1 MKRVTP
7 RAPVI
12 GYCVDTMMRARLLL
26 FLSLTSFGLS
36 VPCATNTTRTDTC
49 VIGEAKKHIRAD
61 SAAAC
66 CAACAAEEGTCVAWQ
81 LKPLANLT
89 NNCAL
94 KTTVVTFHA
103 GNCTSGSTRPT
114 PPSPAPGGLAFDNMF
129 LGGAVLQRDEHT
141 PVWGTAAVGAAV
153 SVRRGDETAVSA
165 VTNSS
170 GIWLLLLPPHPAQ
183 FNVTLTASLGTSLT
197 GGAVRNT
204 ARGATS
210 VSVTVSF
217 GEVLLCVGQ
226 SNMGMQVGPSERKF
240 DADNATAEAAA
251 AGRFTGRI
259 QLFAS
264 GGARTANKA
273 WYAVDPIS
281 IRNYSAVCWLTGR
294 DLFTSL
300 GETVPVGLI
309 LSAIGAHP
317 IESWLGPEQLA
328 RCGVAPDAPCEAQ
341 MPMSKIWG
349 SAIVPVA
356 PFKLGFMIYD
366 QAEADV
372 DCKSLKNTTGGT
384 GARIGTYACLQEALV
399 TSYRAMF
406 NSSSLGFAAVQLPG
420 YSPIQREGIFAMRL
434 QQDAAARSFEDD
446 GSVVAVPTYDL
457 SCAESKTDGCP
468 HGNVHN
474 VHKQPVGARLAAQ
487 IMRMH
492 MHAHET
498 TQGPRIAGMDAAAAK
513 GGFDVT
519 VSFVGGSAP
528 FVLKPTR
535 NCTAC
540 CGDDVALGDIGD
552 FDASSDGSTWVDGT
566 KPVLVNDTALRFFI
580 KAASAVRWVR
590 YTANREFPQCA
601 LYNQEGYPAF
611 PFAEQFLARP
621 QATKTSNAVI
631 DGNGKKIR

>member
-1 MKRVTP
+1 
-7 RAPVI
+7 
-12 GYCVDTMMRARLLL
+12 MRTTLLL
-26 FLSLTSFGLS
+26 LSLSALASRGS
-36 VPCATNTTRTDTC
+36 ASCAANSTRTGVC
-49 VIGEAKKHIRAD
+49 VVGDAPTHIRAD

-66 CAACAAEEGTCVAWQ
+66 CAACAAEGAACVAWQ

-94 KTTVVTFHA
+94 KATVVRLDA
-103 GNCTSGSTRPT
+103 GNCTSGSTG
-114 PPSPAPGGLAFDNMF
+114 PPSPPSPGPAPTPAPGGLAFNNMF
-129 LGGAVLQRDEHT
+129 LGGAVLQRDAHT

-153 SVRRGDETAVSA
+153 SVRRGGETAVGA
-165 VTNSS
+165 VANSS

-183 FNVTLTASLGTSLT
+183 YNVTLTASLTTSLT
-197 GGAVRNT
+197 VAAPRS
-204 ARGATS
+204 AEAAAASASASTS
-210 VSVTVSF
+210 ASASASASTSASASASASVTVSF

-251 AGRFTGRI
+251 AGRFSGRI

-264 GGARTANKA
+264 GGARTRHKA
-273 WYAVDPIS
+273 WYAVDPVS
-281 IRNYSAVCWLTGR
+281 IRNFSAVCWLTGR

-300 GETVPVGLI
+300 GEAVPVGLL
-309 LSAIGAHP
+309 LSAMGAHP

-328 RCGVAPDAPCEAQ
+328 SCGVTPDAPCEAQ

-349 SAIVPVA
+349 AAIVPLA
-356 PFKLGFMIYD
+356 PYKLGFMIFD

-372 DCKSLKNTTGGT
+372 DCKSLKNATGGA
-384 GARIGTYACLQEALV
+384 GARIGMYACLQEALV

-406 NSSSLGFAAVQLPG
+406 NSSSLGFAAIQLPG

-434 QQDAAARSFEDD
+434 QQDAAARFFEDD

-457 SCAESKTDGCP
+457 SCAENATDGCP
-468 HGNVHN
+468 HGDVHN

-492 MHAHET
+492 LRKGGA
-498 TQGPRIAGMDAAAAK
+498 TQGPRVAGVSAAPAA

-519 VSFVGGSAP
+519 VSFAGGSAP
-528 FVLKPTR
+528 FELKPTR
-535 NCTAC
+535 NCTGC
-540 CGDDVALGDIGD
+540 CGDDVVLGDVGD

-566 KPVLVNDTALRFFI
+566 RPALVNGTALRFFV
-580 KAASAVRWVR
+580 KGGAAALRWVR

-611 PFAEQFLARP
+611 PFAEQL
-621 QATKTSNAVI
+621 
-631 DGNGKKIR
+631 